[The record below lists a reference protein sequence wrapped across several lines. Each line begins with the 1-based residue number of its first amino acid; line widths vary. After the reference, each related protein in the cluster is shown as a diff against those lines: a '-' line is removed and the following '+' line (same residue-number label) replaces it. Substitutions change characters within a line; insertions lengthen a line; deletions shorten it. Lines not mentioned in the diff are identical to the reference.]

1 MNPSTPDGGVQ
12 SVYNFWLGLI
22 PQFFGQLGAASPL
35 ASTATPSPASTLP
48 FPANQIAKAATMTQ
62 DALQSIARAY
72 SPILE
77 AAGAPGLLG
86 QWASAMPAWP
96 GLPGNA
102 NPPAGAAAP
111 SAPSPWPANPFMP
124 GAQAMQNPF
133 AAMFPAAAN
142 PMASLPSMASMFA
155 GAQGNAGLPFEAMQK
170 SWTDLATRMA
180 GSTPDAYSAA
190 FDRTHG
196 ALVDALGLGPM
207 RRLQV
212 AYQDLLGAG
221 VARDQARLAY
231 AMVVQGAL
239 AQSGERVDS
248 IFALLRMWAV
258 STEEAVHE
266 TLQSENGLAAT
277 AALARTGIHY
287 RRRMQEI
294 AGIVADTLD
303 MATRNDLDEA
313 YREIQNLKREVRAM
327 RAHVAGALVGPKQPR
342 QVVQVATL
350 PRTDATGQIRRRT
363 LRDALVA
370 DGSAG

>member
-77 AAGAPGLLG
+77 AAGASGLLG

-231 AMVVQGAL
+231 AMVVQGAFASGL
-239 AQSGERVDS
+239 DRVLNRLATMAQSGERVDS

-327 RAHVAGALVGPKQPR
+327 RTHVAGSAPNDAKPR
-342 QVVQVATL
+342 SRAKKGK
-350 PRTDATGQIRRRT
+350 P
-363 LRDALVA
+363 
-370 DGSAG
+370 S